1 MPGRLRRGVTICE
14 AHPNAKAPSAN
25 LSYVDAQEAYFK
37 KRREEAQAAR
47 NTETAVKSMER
58 RRSSRLFLAFPSPV
72 HDSPKNISYWC

>member
-1 MPGRLRRGVTICE
+1 MPVRRRRGSTICE

-47 NTETAVKSMER
+47 NTETAAKSM
-58 RRSSRLFLAFPSPV
+58 
-72 HDSPKNISYWC
+72 